1 MNPTPQFRAPSASE
15 MPDQP
20 NPWATVHLRPDA
32 PALPRWVRMTLRLIV
47 GGIVAWV
54 CLIIFAAIV
63 LAL

>member
-1 MNPTPQFRAPSASE
+1 MNHPFRAPSASE

-20 NPWATVHLRPDA
+20 NPWADVRLRPEA
-32 PALPRWVRMTLRLIV
+32 PALPQWIRVALRLIA
-47 GGIVAWV
+47 GAAIAWV